1 MAPMSCIKHCLD
13 EHDKA
18 LLKTLARESIQQ
30 GLSGK
35 KLSIDVTCYSLA
47 LQAQGACFV
56 TLQHH
61 GQLRGCI
68 GTLEPYQFLVEDV
81 VEHAFAAAFRD
92 PRFPPLTTE
101 EFSVL
106 EISISVLSR
115 PEPISFSDESDLIQ
129 QLQSGIDGLILTDQG
144 QRGTFLPS
152 VWEAIPDPG
161 SFLKQLKLKAGLPMD
176 HWSDTL
182 SVSRYTTETIA

>member
-1 MAPMSCIKHCLD
+1 MVPMSCIKHYLD
-13 EHDKA
+13 EYDKA

-30 GLSGK
+30 GLLGK
-35 KLSIDVTCYSLA
+35 KLAIDVTRYSSA
-47 LQAQGACFV
+47 LQVQGASFV
-56 TLQHH
+56 TLQHN

-92 PRFPPLTTE
+92 PRFPPLTIE

-115 PEPISFSDESDLIQ
+115 PEPITFSDESDLIQ

-152 VWEAIPDPG
+152 VWESIPDPG

-176 HWSDTL
+176 YWSDTL